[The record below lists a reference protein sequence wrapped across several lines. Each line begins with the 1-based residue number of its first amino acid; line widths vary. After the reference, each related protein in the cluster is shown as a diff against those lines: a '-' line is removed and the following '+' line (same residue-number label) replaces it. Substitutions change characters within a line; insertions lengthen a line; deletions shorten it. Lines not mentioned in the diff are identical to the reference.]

1 MPTAMRALLHWM
13 ILLLAATAAIAAGI
27 GLLASVIAG
36 VALAAAAGV
45 AVAVLTPVR
54 SARNAATMASALL
67 LGLLAVEAILSLTA
81 VPPAETT
88 VRRFDGSLYVTD
100 PGLGWTPRP
109 STTVRT
115 WRERAGRV
123 IDEATYT
130 IDAHGLRATPGG
142 VGAGETVLFLGDSFM
157 FGEGIDDDDTLP
169 VRFAAETARAFHVV
183 NLGVPGYGPHH
194 VLLQLQTGR
203 VDRVVK
209 GRVRAAFLWVID
221 DHLARAAG
229 DKKGWLDSPQY
240 EVQDEG
246 IARHIGSKGDAERRR
261 GRTALHI
268 SAALREA
275 ELARLLWPIVR
286 SPHQI
291 NLFEA
296 LLRQIR
302 EEVARRY
309 GVDLVVLYW
318 TEDHAYGLYRPRVAA
333 AIERA
338 GGTLILVPE
347 VLKQAGLA
355 PAQMLIPGD
364 GHPARPLND
373 FLAKLL
379 ARRYAG

>member
-1 MPTAMRALLHWM
+1 MRPLLHWL
-13 ILLLAATAAIAAGI
+13 ILLVGVAAAIAAGI
-27 GLLASVIAG
+27 GLLMSVIGG

-45 AVAVLTPVR
+45 AVAVLAPVK
-54 SARNAATMASALL
+54 SARNGATVASAVL
-67 LGLLAVEAILSLTA
+67 LGLLAVEAILGLTA
-81 VPPAETT
+81 APPAETA

-130 IDAHGLRATPGG
+130 IDAHGLRVTPGG
-142 VGAGETVLFLGDSFM
+142 DGASETVLFLGDSFM
-157 FGEGIDDDDTLP
+157 FGEGISDADTLP
-169 VRFAAETARAFHVV
+169 VRFATETAGAFHVA

-194 VLLQLQTGR
+194 VLLQLQTSR
-203 VDRVVK
+203 VDRAVK

-229 DKKGWLDSPQY
+229 DKKGWLDAPQY
-240 EVQDEG
+240 EVQEDG
-246 IARHIGSKGDAERRR
+246 IARHTGNKGDAERRR
-261 GRTALHI
+261 SRSALHI
-268 SAALREA
+268 SAALRES
-275 ELARLLWPIVR
+275 ELANLLWPILR
-286 SPHQI
+286 SPYQI

-302 EEVARRY
+302 EEVGRRY

-347 VLKQAGLA
+347 VLKQAGLT

-364 GHPARPLND
+364 GHPAPPLND